1 MGRNLVRAKRVWSFR
16 VMMKC
21 SCWNYHL
28 RWELSN
34 KASRWHLF
42 SIDLTTK
49 NIIDNFFYNEFTFC
63 IKKFT
68 DLERY
73 EIVSRC
79 IMLLFGHTKY
89 FSSNLL
95 PPLARC
101 LGSAVWCVRIT
112 LRNEKNFFVCLCKR
126 RKRAINWLRN
136 NFSPRLK
143 LFSFFRKIFSLFF
156 FGATYKRRFRCE
168 KSEQEQIWAVSSES
182 YCYFWLCRSAVQISV

>member
-1 MGRNLVRAKRVWSFR
+1 
-16 VMMKC
+16 
-21 SCWNYHL
+21 
-28 RWELSN
+28 
-34 KASRWHLF
+34 
-42 SIDLTTK
+42 
-49 NIIDNFFYNEFTFC
+49 
-63 IKKFT
+63 
-68 DLERY
+68 
-73 EIVSRC
+73 
-79 IMLLFGHTKY
+79 MLLFGHTKY

-156 FGATYKRRFRCE
+156 SARHINVAFVVRKVNRNRYEQFQAKAIAISGYVAQPF
-168 KSEQEQIWAVSSES
+168 KSAFKQSVKDDDFVEFFSKFPLGKILL
-182 YCYFWLCRSAVQISV
+182 FWKLI